1 MIFTGANEFV
11 VAFSI
16 CTRVN
21 LVWLLDTV
29 FDMVNPQKSAM
40 DSYLSE
46 LTTLIAER
54 QTLNKRISKVEKV
67 LRGMIDLLD
76 TDKEQTEYIEKLDE
90 LTPPAGL
97 TEAIQQ
103 VLQAGDGK
111 AFSPTEIRDRVK
123 PYLLNHSNEMA
134 SVHTTLKR
142 IVKNNQF
149 VEAVEKDGRTAY
161 RWVSVSYRI
170 WRRSTVNPGASGRIG
185 VYLDTHTPVQPKRK

>member
-1 MIFTGANEFV
+1 VG
-11 VAFSI
+11 
-16 CTRVN
+16 
-21 LVWLLDTV
+21 

-111 AFSPTEIRDRVK
+111 AFSPTEIRDKVK

-142 IVKNNQF
+142 IVKNNRF

-161 RWVSVSYRI
+161 RWVSMSYRI

-185 VYLDTHTPVQPKRK
+185 VFLDTHTPVQPKRK